1 MAEKFLI
8 VIDMQNDFIT
18 GALSSPEASAILGN
32 VVKKVE
38 GFDGRILFTKDT
50 HDEKYG
56 KTQEG
61 RLLPVSHCIK
71 GSEGWKLAK
80 PLDELSGKKGAMVFE
95 KNSFGSISLAKYLS
109 DVNQAEPIS
118 SITLI
123 GVCTDIC
130 VVSNALLLK
139 AYLPEVEIHVD
150 PSCVAGV
157 SRQKNEAAL
166 ETMRSCQ
173 IILDSSI

>member
-1 MAEKFLI
+1 MDNKFLV

-18 GALSSPEASAILGN
+18 GPLSSPEASRILDD
-32 VVKKVE
+32 VVKKIE
-38 GFDGRILFTKDT
+38 GFDGRIVFTMDT
-50 HDEKYG
+50 HDETYG

-71 GSEGWKLAK
+71 GSEGWRLVK
-80 PLDELSGKKGAMVFE
+80 PLDELAGEKGALVFE
-95 KNSFGSISLAKYLS
+95 KNTFGSISLAEYL
-109 DVNQAEPIS
+109 AEINKADPIS

-130 VVSNALLLK
+130 VVSNALLFK

-173 IILDSSI
+173 IFIDNSI

>member
-1 MAEKFLI
+1 MDNKFL
-8 VIDMQNDFIT
+8 VVVDMQNDFVT
-18 GALSSPEASAILGN
+18 GPLSSPEASAILGR
-32 VVKKVE
+32 VVEKAE
-38 GFDGRILFTKDT
+38 SFDGRIIFTMDT
-50 HDEKYG
+50 HDETYG
-56 KTQEG
+56 GTQEG

-71 GSEGWKLAK
+71 GSEGWKLVK
-80 PLDELSGKKGAMVFE
+80 PLDEISGEKGAMVFE
-95 KNSFGSISLAKYLS
+95 KNSFGSISLAQYLS
-109 DVNQAEPIS
+109 DVNEAEPIS

-157 SRQKNEAAL
+157 SKNKNEAAL

-173 IILDSSI
+173 IIIDSLV

>member
-8 VIDMQNDFIT
+8 VIDMQNDFVT
-18 GALSSPEASAILGN
+18 GTLSSPEASAILNN
-32 VVKKVE
+32 VVRKVE
-38 GFDGRILFTKDT
+38 SFDGRVVFTMDT
-50 HDEKYG
+50 HDETYG

-71 GSEGWKLAK
+71 ESDGWKLVK
-80 PLDELSGKKGAMVFE
+80 PLDEIAGKKGAMVFE

-109 DVNQAEPIS
+109 EVNEAEPIS

-150 PSCVAGV
+150 PSCAAGV
-157 SRQKNEAAL
+157 SREKNEAAL

-173 IILDSSI
+173 IIIDSLV